1 MLLPAPDY
9 LEFQLSHL
17 GTCVITDDGSPLTEQ
32 VAQRLSD
39 QGWPVVVLQFPDT
52 LVKSTALSAIAE
64 RLPLTVVEQTLAE
77 SSLHQQLLTIAQTY
91 GSIHTF
97 IHLHPQNPVC
107 DKGVVKAVFLLAKQ
121 LQPFLVQENP
131 RERHSFV
138 TVTRLDGE
146 LGLGVGASRAV
157 SGGLFGLTK
166 TLRLEW
172 PTVFCRAVDIAPEL
186 STVEAANALLAEL
199 HDPNVFIREVGHG
212 RSGRMTLTCLAEAEC

>member
-1 MLLPAPDY
+1 MWLPAPDY
-9 LEFQLSHL
+9 LEFQLSQR
-17 GTCVITDDGSPLTEQ
+17 GACVITDDGSPLTAQ

-52 LVKSTALSAIAE
+52 VVKTIAPPVSSE
-64 RLPLTVVEQTLAE
+64 RLVLAVVDQNLVE
-77 SSLHQQLLTIAQTY
+77 SSLQQQLSTIAQTY

-97 IHLHPQNPVC
+97 IHLHPQDPVS
-107 DKGVVKAVFLLAKQ
+107 DKGLVKAVFFLAKH
-121 LQPFLVQENP
+121 LQPFLGSGQ
-131 RERHSFV
+131 RERRSFV

-146 LGLGVGASRAV
+146 LGLGSEPCRTV

-172 PTVFCRAVDIAPEL
+172 PTVFCRAIDIAPEL
-186 STVEAANALLAEL
+186 SVVEAANALIAEL

-212 RSGRMTLTCLAEAEC
+212 RSGRMTLTCLSETT

>member
-52 LVKSTALSAIAE
+52 LVKPAALSAIAE
-64 RLPLTVVEQTLAE
+64 RLPLTVADQTLAE
-77 SSLHQQLLTIAQTY
+77 SSLQQQLLTIAQTH

-97 IHLHPQNPVC
+97 IHLHPQDPVC
-107 DKGVVKAVFLLAKQ
+107 DKGLVKAVFLLAKQ
-121 LQPFLVQENP
+121 LQPFLVQGNP
-131 RERHSFV
+131 HERRSFV

-146 LGLGVGASRAV
+146 LGLGGSSRAV

-212 RSGRMTLTCLAEAEC
+212 RSGRMTLTCLAEAAY

>member
-9 LEFQLSHL
+9 LEFQLSDR
-17 GTCVITDDGSPLTEQ
+17 GVCAITDDGSPLTEQ

-39 QGWPVVVLQFPDT
+39 QGWSVIVLEFPIA
-52 LVKSTALSAIAE
+52 LVTPALSTGSD
-64 RLPLTVVEQTLAE
+64 RLPLTVADQTLVE
-77 SSLHQQLLTIAQTY
+77 SRLQQQLATVAQTY

-97 IHLHPQNPVC
+97 IHLHPQHPVC
-107 DKGVVKAVFLLAKQ
+107 DKSVVKAVFFLAKQ
-121 LQPFLVQENP
+121 LQPFLVQTGQ
-131 RERHSFV
+131 RERRSFI

-146 LGLGVGASRAV
+146 LGLGTGSSRPV

-186 STVEAANALLAEL
+186 SATEAANALLAEL

-212 RSGRMTLTCLAEAEC
+212 RSGRMTLTCLSEAAR